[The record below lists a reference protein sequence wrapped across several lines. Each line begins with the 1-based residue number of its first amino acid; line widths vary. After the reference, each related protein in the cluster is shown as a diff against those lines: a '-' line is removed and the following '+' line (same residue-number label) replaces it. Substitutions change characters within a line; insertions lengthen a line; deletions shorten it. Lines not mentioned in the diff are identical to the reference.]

1 MKSADIKQLS
11 TNDLRERIKEE
22 KSNLA
27 KLKLNHAVSPIENPL
42 KITFSRKVVA
52 RLQTEL
58 RSREIAET
66 KKKTLDIRY

>member
-1 MKSADIKQLS
+1 MNSADIKQLS

-52 RLQTEL
+52 RLKTEL
-58 RSREIAET
+58 RSREIAEA
-66 KKKTLDIRY
+66 KK